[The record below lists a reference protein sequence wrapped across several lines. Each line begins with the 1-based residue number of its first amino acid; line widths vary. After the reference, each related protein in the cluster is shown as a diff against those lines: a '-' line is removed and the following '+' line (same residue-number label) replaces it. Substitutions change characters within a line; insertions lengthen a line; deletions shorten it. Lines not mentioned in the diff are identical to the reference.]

1 MKKEGYKK
9 IKIIVKYPAL
19 IIVITLAVL
28 VMGVNQTSGFSKVS
42 RFLIITIPPSPSD
55 IAEESKMCGL
65 FNVSECRLN
74 PDRVNEIPYSD
85 EDKSATSAVT
95 DLITALPV
103 VENLILDDVTQVEA
117 VRLAYDSLT
126 ESQKV
131 LVLNYA
137 MLIAAENQIQILKDA
152 YASLQADTSAAQVV
166 TDLITALPAV
176 ENLVLDNATQVETAR
191 SAYDNLTESQKALVL
206 NYAVLTIA
214 ENQIQILIDGT
225 DIII

>member
-74 PDRVNEIPYSD
+74 PDRVNEILYSD

>member
-74 PDRVNEIPYSD
+74 PDRVNEILYSD

-137 MLIAAENQIQILKDA
+137 TLIAAENQIQILKDA

-214 ENQIQILIDGT
+214 ENQIQILINGT

>member
-74 PDRVNEIPYSD
+74 PDRVNEILYSD

-137 MLIAAENQIQILKDA
+137 TLIAAENQIQILKDA

-176 ENLVLDNATQVETAR
+176 ENLVLDNAMQVETAR

-214 ENQIQILIDGT
+214 ENQIQILINGT